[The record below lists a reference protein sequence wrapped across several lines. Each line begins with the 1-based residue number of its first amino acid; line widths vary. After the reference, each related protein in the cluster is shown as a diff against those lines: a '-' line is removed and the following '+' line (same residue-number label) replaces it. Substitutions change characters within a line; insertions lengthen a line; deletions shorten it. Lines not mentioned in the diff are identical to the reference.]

1 MKDTSLNDMI
11 LINEPEVHIPKSFSS
26 KMLFSKLQEY
36 RENNEMTTGELTKKL
51 GWIEQQF
58 YSLNNETRR
67 VRARTL
73 THVLTKLPDIDP
85 EWLLTDTEETP
96 YREVIK
102 KYPIKV
108 PRWLASNE
116 GREIMLE
123 QYGAYMMQKAK
134 EELAEQARQV
144 FAAN

>member
-1 MKDTSLNDMI
+1 M
-11 LINEPEVHIPKSFSS
+11 
-26 KMLFSKLQEY
+26 
-36 RENNEMTTGELTKKL
+36 TKKL

-96 YREVIK
+96 YRETIK
-102 KYPIKV
+102 KYPVKV
-108 PRWLASNE
+108 LRWLASQE
-116 GREIMLE
+116 GQEVMLE
-123 QYGAYMMQKAK
+123 QYGAYMMKKAK

-144 FAAN
+144 FAAE